1 MKNPEYG
8 QKKFIFSVKGT
19 PIFQIPDF
27 LKNYTYE

>member
-8 QKKFIFSVKGT
+8 QKKFFSVKGT
-19 PIFQIPDF
+19 SVFQISDF